1 MKQVVQPLS
10 GGSVRVIDVPRP
22 TISSTEVLVRT
33 HCSIISAGTER
44 AVTELA
50 RSNLLAKARS
60 RPDLVRRALQKA
72 RTEGLAKTATQVRA
86 RLDEYLPLGYSAA
99 GTVIEVGEHVAGIRA
114 GQLVATGGAQ
124 KANHAEFQAVPSLLC
139 NLIPEE
145 VSVGDAAFTTIASVA
160 LHGLRLAEVEPGSKV
175 VVVGL
180 GLVGQIGARLARAAG
195 CQVAGI
201 DVASYPVERAGRD
214 GIWARIDTGDDTT
227 ESIRQ
232 WSNDLGA
239 DAVLVTAGSST
250 SESIMRCPPICR
262 DRATIVVIGDVGLDL
277 SRRPFYEKELTIR
290 FARSYGPGRYDL
302 SYETWGVDY
311 PPGHVR
317 WTEGRNGRAILDL
330 LSNESLRLS
339 DLVTHSF
346 PIAEAAKAYE
356 LIRTN
361 SEPHLGIR
369 LTFEPDADRSDRPI
383 TLKKRAG
390 GGDGI
395 GLVGAG
401 TFARSVLLPAFKQAG
416 FNRFV
421 SISSASG
428 LSARHLAERADFEK
442 VVSEP
447 ADIISDTDVSIVV
460 IATPHDSHARL
471 TVEALRAGKHVF
483 CEKPL
488 ALSLK
493 ELEEIEAAL
502 GESGRVLF
510 VGFNRRWS
518 KPVAAIKQHFAGAT
532 SPLTINYRVSAGS
545 VPPGHWYNDRRQGGR
560 LIGEVC
566 HFIDT
571 CAAIVDK
578 RARDVQASGSLF
590 PQAGRGDDVALTLA
604 YGDGSLAS
612 ITYASG
618 GHDGDE
624 KERIDVFGGGR
635 SASIVDFRTL
645 IRNGKS
651 ERLGR
656 QDKGHSAQ
664 IVAFKR
670 ALDGHLEYP
679 NWVFDSPR
687 TTLAAASSLS
697 RSSQANSG

>member
-33 HCSIISAGTER
+33 HSSIISAGTER

-60 RPDLVRRALQKA
+60 RPDLVRRAVQKA
-72 RTEGLAKTATQVRA
+72 KTEGLAKTATEVRA
-86 RLDEYLPLGYSAA
+86 RLDEYMPLGYSAA

-124 KANHAEFQAVPSLLC
+124 KANHAEFQAVPALLC
-139 NLIPEE
+139 NPIPEE

-180 GLVGQIGARLARAAG
+180 GLVGQIATRLARAAG
-195 CQVAGI
+195 CQVVGM
-201 DVASYPVERAGRD
+201 DVASFPVERADRD
-214 GIWARIDTGDDTT
+214 GTWALIDTGEDTT
-227 ESIRQ
+227 ESIRR
-232 WSNDLGA
+232 WSEGLGA

-262 DRATIVVIGDVGLDL
+262 DRATIVVVGDVGLEL
-277 SRRPFYEKELTIR
+277 ARTPFYEKELTIR

-330 LSNESLRLS
+330 LSTGSLRLS

-346 PIAEAAKAYE
+346 SIADAARAYE

-361 SEPHLGIR
+361 SEPHLGVQLIC
-369 LTFEPDADRSDRPI
+369 EADADMSDRPI
-383 TLKKRAG
+383 TLKRRSAE
-390 GGDGI
+390 GDGI

-401 TFARSVLLPAFKQAG
+401 AFARLVLLPAFQQAG
-416 FNRFV
+416 FSRFV
-421 SISSASG
+421 SVSSASG

-442 VVSEP
+442 VVSGPE
-447 ADIISDTDVSIVV
+447 DVMSDTDVSIVI
-460 IATPHDSHARL
+460 IATPHESHARL

-488 ALSLK
+488 ALSMK
-493 ELEEIEAAL
+493 ELEEVETAL
-502 GESGRVLF
+502 AESGRVLF

-518 KPVAAIKQHFAGAT
+518 KPVGAVKQHFAGVT
-532 SPLTINYRVSAGS
+532 SPLTIDYRVSAGS
-545 VPPGHWYNDRRQGGR
+545 VPPGHWYNDRRNGGR

-571 CAAIVDK
+571 CAAILGK
-578 RARDVQASGSLF
+578 SALDVHAFGSLF
-590 PQAGRGDDVALTLA
+590 PQAERGDDVVMSLS
-604 YGDGSLAS
+604 YDDGSLAS

-618 GHDGDE
+618 GHEGDE
-624 KERIDVFGGGR
+624 KERIDIFGGGH
-635 SASIVDFRTL
+635 SASVIDFRQL
-645 IRNGKS
+645 IID
-651 ERLGR
+651 GR
-656 QDKGHSAQ
+656 RSKIGSQDKGHVDE
-664 IVAFKR
+664 VAAFR
-670 ALDGHLEYP
+670 QSIFGGIEVADWP
-679 NWVFDSPR
+679 ITSTA
-687 TTLAAASSLS
+687 TTLNAVACITTNH
-697 RSSQANSG
+697 RE